1 MERIGLANLLG
12 NLFQA
17 GGDNVAPIFCLLDLL
32 GVFVGDVGDDALVGK
47 YIQRD
52 RQLLHFRSTLKPPLV
67 FSHAS

>member
-17 GGDNVAPIFCLLDLL
+17 GGDDVAPIFGLLDLL

-47 YIQRD
+47 
-52 RQLLHFRSTLKPPLV
+52 FV
-67 FSHAS
+67 N